1 MSRIIIHFDNPN
13 NLPLDELDAQW
24 LTRFDVKFE
33 DIPFHTIREL
43 FHSAEYTI
51 QDVIELV
58 DTELSPETYRDM
70 CELYNTTGYWSAEEI
85 INMFL
90 GRTIAIFDTIE
101 DYVRERWYLLESVPE
116 NCRDEILDYLNLDK
130 ITRPLEVANE
140 IAISDNGKVFVP
152 ERI

>member
-43 FHSAEYTI
+43 FHSAGYTI
-51 QDVIELV
+51 QDVVELA
-58 DTELSPETYRDM
+58 DTELNPEDYKDM
-70 CELYNTTGYWSAEEI
+70 CELYDTSDYWLAEEI
-85 INMFL
+85 IDMFL
-90 GRTIAIFDTIE
+90 GRTIAIFDSIE

-116 NCRDEILDYLNLDK
+116 NHRDEMIDYLNLDK
-130 ITRPLEVANE
+130 ITRPLEDANE
-140 IAISDNGKVFVP
+140 IAISDKDKVFVP
-152 ERI
+152 ERM

>member
-43 FHSAEYTI
+43 FHSAKYTI

>member
-51 QDVIELV
+51 QDVIELA
-58 DTELSPETYRDM
+58 DAKLRPEDYRDM
-70 CELYNTTGYWSAEEI
+70 CELYDTSDYWLAEEI
-85 INMFL
+85 IDMFL
-90 GRTIAIFDTIE
+90 SRTITIFESVE
-101 DYVRERWYLLESVPE
+101 DYVRERWYLLEEVPE
-116 NCRDEILDYLNLDK
+116 HHRDEIIDYLNLDK

-140 IAISDNGKVFVP
+140 IIISDKGKVFVP
-152 ERI
+152 ERM

>member
-1 MSRIIIHFDNPN
+1 MNRIIIHFDNPN
-13 NLPLDELDAQW
+13 KLPLDELDAKC

-58 DTELSPETYRDM
+58 DTKLSPETYRDM
-70 CELYNTTGYWSAEEI
+70 CELYNTTDYWSAEEI

-90 GRTIAIFDTIE
+90 SRTIAVFDSVE
-101 DYVRERWYLLESVPE
+101 DYIREKWYILESVPE
-116 NCRDEILDYLNLDK
+116 NHRDEIIDYLDFNK
-130 ITRPLEVANE
+130 ITRPLEVTNE
-140 IAISDNGKVFVP
+140 IAISDKGKVFVP
-152 ERI
+152 ERW

>member
-43 FHSAEYTI
+43 FHSAGYTI
-51 QDVIELV
+51 QDVVELA
-58 DTELSPETYRDM
+58 DTELNPEDYKDM
-70 CELYNTTGYWSAEEI
+70 CELYDTSDYWLAEEI
-85 INMFL
+85 IDMFL
-90 GRTIAIFDTIE
+90 GRTIAIFDSIE

-116 NCRDEILDYLNLDK
+116 NHRDEMIDYLNLDK
-130 ITRPLEVANE
+130 ITRPLEDANE
-140 IAISDNGKVFVP
+140 IAISDKGKVFVP
-152 ERI
+152 ERM

>member
-1 MSRIIIHFDNPN
+1 MNRIIIHFDNSN
-13 NLPLDELDAQW
+13 NLPLDELDAMY

-58 DTELSPETYRDM
+58 DTKLSPETYRDM
-70 CELYNTTGYWSAEEI
+70 CELYNTADYWSAEEI

-90 GRTIAIFDTIE
+90 SRTIAVFDSVE
-101 DYVRERWYLLESVPE
+101 DYIREKWYILESVPE
-116 NCRDEILDYLNLDK
+116 NHRDEIIDYLDFNK
-130 ITRPLEVANE
+130 ITRPLEVTNE
-140 IAISDNGKVFVP
+140 IAISDKGKVFVP
-152 ERI
+152 ERW

>member
-43 FHSAEYTI
+43 FHSAGYTI

>member
-1 MSRIIIHFDNPN
+1 MNRIIIHFNNPS
-13 NLPLDELDAQW
+13 NLPLDKLGAKS

-43 FHSAEYTI
+43 FHSAGYTI
-51 QDVIELV
+51 QDVVELA
-58 DTELSPETYRDM
+58 DTKLRPEDYKDM
-70 CELYNTTGYWSAEEI
+70 CELYDTSGYWSAEEI
-85 INMFL
+85 IDMFL
-90 GRTIAIFDTIE
+90 GRTIAIFDSIE

-116 NCRDEILDYLNLDK
+116 NHRDEIIDYLNLDK